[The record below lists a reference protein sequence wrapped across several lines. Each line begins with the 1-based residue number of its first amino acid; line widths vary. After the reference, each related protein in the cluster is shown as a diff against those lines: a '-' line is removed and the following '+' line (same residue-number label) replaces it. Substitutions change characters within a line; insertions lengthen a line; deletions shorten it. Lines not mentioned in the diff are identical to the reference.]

1 MHVANYFVCWK
12 EFFLSHFAAV
22 VVLLRDS
29 LLKCQVVVTGHF
41 FRRDSYINKYCMKPD
56 LDGSD
61 ITPLNRGWAIVH
73 CLSLV
78 NYVGCLSN
86 SRSWFEK
93 LARANKLAES
103 LQSHFKRLEA
113 FVVEAFGVH
122 VNVTSL
128 NFVAQDYVVYVVLR
142 LKLTIP
148 VLELT

>member
-1 MHVANYFVCWK
+1 MLK
-12 EFFLSHFAAV
+12 RI
-22 VVLLRDS
+22 LLITFCCCSSTTERFTFEVPGRCNWS
-29 LLKCQVVVTGHF
+29 L

-61 ITPLNRGWAIVH
+61 ITPLNRGWSMAD

-78 NYVGCLSN
+78 NCVGCLSN
-86 SRSWFEK
+86 SGSWFEK

-113 FVVEAFGVH
+113 FVVEAFWVH

-128 NFVAQDYVVYVVLR
+128 NFIAQDYVVYVVLR